1 MLIFHRLK
9 INNLKMLNKTL
20 TEILSAFS
28 NEETE
33 RFNRF
38 IRSPYFNNRDII
50 IEFWDALCKYHPGYN
65 ISKEKL
71 YSAVYPG
78 KAYNYGT
85 VKNLLHELSLLAERF
100 IETEYYCNNT
110 HSRNENLLYGFLV
123 RNHSRLFQK
132 RFKKIS
138 DDLDKQNGEYDYHQ
152 KKYRLDALKQNFL
165 LSQDSYHGKYKDSL
179 GSFTH
184 LTSAYFIDLFINHYN
199 TAFMKNELND
209 PEYSLDF
216 INEALEFYGKTGIEK
231 DFVTEIYYNAFMLE
245 LTADEKHYYKLKELL
260 ESNSGKLSN
269 EQKYNFFIALTNFCI
284 KMINKN
290 NPGYKKEQYR
300 LYKYMVENNI
310 YSIDLI
316 DKMEGNFY
324 RNTAGAASSNGEF
337 EWAMDFIEKYKAK
350 LDEKVAQNFYN
361 YAKTELYIR
370 MKDWDKAADAIAK
383 IKHTNLADKI
393 NLKRWQMILFFEKK
407 NFEELEYQ
415 IDSSKHYIT
424 KDKTIPG
431 HTKVNFSNFTEAIN
445 ILAKLSSEENVE
457 NRHFQ
462 IKNLENIISGNKI
475 SHKDWFEEKLKGL
488 RKY

>member
-1 MLIFHRLK
+1 
-9 INNLKMLNKTL
+9 MLNKSL
-20 TEILSAFS
+20 IEIFS
-28 NEETE
+28 GFSKEETDK
-33 RFNRF
+33 FNDF
-38 IRSPYFNNRDII
+38 IRSPYFNRREIL
-50 IEFWDALCKYHPGYN
+50 IEFWDELRKFHPEYN

-71 YSAVYPG
+71 YKAVYPG

-85 VKNLLHELSLLAERF
+85 VKNLFHELAVLAERF
-100 IETEYYCNNT
+100 IETEYYGSNEDNK
-110 HSRNENLLYGFLV
+110 NENLLYGLLL
-123 RNHSRLFQK
+123 RNHVRLFQK
-132 RFKKIS
+132 RFKKINEN
-138 DDLDKQNGEYDYHQ
+138 LDKQAGEYNYHI
-152 KKYRLDALKQNFL
+152 KKYRLEALKQNSL
-165 LSQDSYHGKYKDSL
+165 LSQDAYHGKYKDSL
-179 GSFTH
+179 GTFTH

-216 INEALEFYGKTGIEK
+216 IHEALEFYDKAKLEK

-290 NPGYKKEQYR
+290 NHGYKKEQYR

-310 YSIDLI
+310 YSINLI

-350 LDEKVAQNFYN
+350 LDEKVAENYYN

-370 MKDWDKAADAIAK
+370 LKDWDKAADAMAK
-383 IKHTNLADKI
+383 IKHTNLADKL
-393 NLKRWQMILFFEKK
+393 NLKRWQMILFYEKK
-407 NFEELEYQ
+407 NLEELVYL
-415 IDSSKHYIT
+415 IDSARHFIA
-424 KDKTIPG
+424 KDKTLPG
-431 HTKVNFSNFTEAIN
+431 KTKENFSNFTEAMN
-445 ILAKLSSEENVE
+445 ILAKLNDVGIEE
-457 NRHFQ
+457 NRHFL
-462 IKNLENIISGNKI
+462 IKNLIKIIEGNKI
-475 SHKDWFEEKLKGL
+475 SHKDWFEEKLKDL
-488 RKY
+488 K